1 MIDTKCVSFR
11 GLLLGAYVISVV
23 LKAHKVNV
31 SFTVI
36 HDLDERM
43 TRKTDTSYFTN
54 DDIFSIGFFYG

>member
-23 LKAHKVNV
+23 LKAYKVNV

-43 TRKTDTSYFTN
+43 TR
-54 DDIFSIGFFYG
+54 